1 VSASRVP
8 AVIAAVLLASTGVA
22 RADDD
27 PEVLHAAEDYFTG
40 ETQQGYAWAAV
51 GAVSITLGS
60 LALAS
65 DSDVARGTGYPML
78 AVGAIQLGAG
88 VVSWISPPRRLR
100 RARAAVAVDPEAYRV
115 AERKRMG
122 RVVVGFRALRVA
134 EVAMMVIGAGL
145 AIGGARTD
153 RDLLVGIG
161 GGIAFQGL
169 AMLALDAPA
178 EERAARYVERLS
190 VSIAPGGVAV
200 GWNSRW

>member
-1 VSASRVP
+1 MSRSPVP
-8 AVIAAVLLASTGVA
+8 AVLIASVLATAGVA
-22 RADDD
+22 RADAD
-27 PEVLHAAEDYFTG
+27 PEVVLAAEEYFAG
-40 ETQQGYAWAAV
+40 ETRQGYAWAAV

-60 LALAS
+60 LGLAS
-65 DSDVARGTGYPML
+65 DSDLARGMGYPML

-100 RARAAVAVDPEAYRV
+100 RARAAVAVDAEAYRV

-153 RDLLVGIG
+153 RDVLVGIG

-178 EERAARYVERLS
+178 EGRAERYVERLS
-190 VSIAPGGVAV
+190 VSVAPGGVAV